1 MHPLLLNAIDLVEA
15 SASSAVYCRRRP
27 SIFDIDQILSKMGK
41 DLQRSSKARESGR
54 LSVEHRLQACGL
66 LWVMDRGQTDIINES
81 IKLDCLSHT

>member
-15 SASSAVYCRRRP
+15 SASSAASVG
-27 SIFDIDQILSKMGK
+27 IDRISKMGK
-41 DLQRSSKARESGR
+41 DLQRSSKARESGC

-81 IKLDCLSHT
+81 IKLVCLSHT